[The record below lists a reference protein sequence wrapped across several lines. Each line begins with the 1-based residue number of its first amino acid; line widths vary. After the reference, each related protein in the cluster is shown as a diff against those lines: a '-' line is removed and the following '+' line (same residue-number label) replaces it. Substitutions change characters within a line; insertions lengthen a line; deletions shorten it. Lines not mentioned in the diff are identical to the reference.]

1 LNRLYFPAEMLL
13 ILVPN
18 YGLRSG
24 NLGVCYGAGI
34 GYSGGVGYHIN
45 RYMSAELNYRSIGM
59 KYCEN
64 LAMGSNPPKDDYG
77 TITSNE
83 LVLNL
88 GVFL

>member
-1 LNRLYFPAEMLL
+1 MLL

-59 KYCEN
+59 KYCEY